1 MSIHLF
7 GVRHHGPG
15 SARSLKA
22 ALEELKPDIVLV
34 EGPPDAQHL
43 LPLLTH
49 SEMQPP
55 VALLIYS
62 PEELSQAVYYPFT
75 HFSPEWQAL
84 EYALR
89 NEVPARFMDL
99 PQAYQLSQRIQ
110 EAAKAT
116 SESNPAPEAA
126 PTDPGAPGQQKE
138 PDKAQKTSEERIE
151 NDPQE
156 HPFILLGRASG
167 YSDYERWWER
177 QVELRQNTYD
187 LFEGIQ
193 EAMTT
198 VRGDAP
204 PENEHEAQ
212 REAYMRQTI
221 RAAEKEGFQRIA
233 VVCGAWHAPALT
245 NLNTAKA
252 DTALLKN
259 LKKVKI
265 EATWIPWTNSRLALR
280 SGYGAG
286 ITSPGWYEHLW
297 REPEQTTIRWL
308 TYAARLLREEGMD
321 TSSANVIEAVRLS
334 ETLAALRDQPT
345 PGLDELHEA
354 IETVLCNGDS
364 TRMKLIRTRLEIG
377 EKQGEVPPDAPSV
390 PLQRDLESLQR
401 RLRLKPS
408 PEEKKLDLDLRNET
422 DRERSQMLHR
432 LALLRIS
439 WGKPQARSTRN
450 STFHELWSLQWQV
463 EYIIK
468 VIEANLWGNTLESA
482 AGHYAAHLAE
492 ASKELPQ
499 LTELLDK
506 ALLAELTRETIDQ
519 ILQAIQTRAAVTA
532 DIRLLME
539 ALPPLARVSRYGNVR
554 GTRPEQVNPLIDG
567 LFERVLVG
575 LPNACISLDDEAA
588 LKIVAGLNLVQQSLN
603 LLDRQEQLD
612 EWQTILRKLIEREA
626 IHGMVRGRSCRL
638 LLEQG
643 VLEEEDLQ
651 RLARLALSP
660 AAPTDQAAAWIEGIL
675 RGSGILLLHQE
686 RLWLALDDWLRRLQP
701 ETFTT
706 LLPLLRRTF
715 SEFQPP
721 ERRAMG
727 DKVRHLHKKSQAV
740 QTAEEPL
747 EEERAARVLPILAQI
762 LG

>member
-15 SARSLKA
+15 CARSLKA

-43 LPLLTH
+43 VPLLTH
-49 SEMQPP
+49 TEMQPP

-84 EYALR
+84 GYALR
-89 NEVPARFMDL
+89 NEIPARFMDL
-99 PQAYQLSQRIQ
+99 PQAFQLSQRIQ
-110 EAAKAT
+110 EAASAA
-116 SESNPAPEAA
+116 SESNPPAEAA
-126 PTDPGAPGQQKE
+126 PTDPAEQ
-138 PDKAQKTSEERIE
+138 SEKPEETAE

-156 HPFILLGRASG
+156 RPFVLLARAAG
-167 YSDYERWWER
+167 YSDYELWWER
-177 QVELRQNTYD
+177 QIELRQDSRD
-187 LFEGIQ
+187 LFEGIL

-198 VRGDAP
+198 IRGDAP
-204 PENEHEAQ
+204 PENEREAQ
-212 REAYMRQTI
+212 REAYMRQSI
-221 RAAEKEGFQRIA
+221 HAAEKEGFQRIA
-233 VVCGAWHAPALT
+233 VVCGAWHAPVLSQT
-245 NLNTAKA
+245 GTAKA
-252 DTALLKN
+252 DAALLKP

-265 EATWIPWTNSRLALR
+265 EATWIPWTNSRLSLR

-286 ITSPGWYEHLW
+286 VTSPGWYEHLW
-297 REPEQTTIRWL
+297 QEPEQTTIRWL
-308 TYAARLLREEGMD
+308 TYAARLLRTEGMD

-354 IETVLCNGDS
+354 IETVLCNGES
-364 TRMKLIRTRLEIG
+364 VRMKLIRSRLEIG
-377 EKQGEVPPDAPSV
+377 EKQGEVPPDAPAV
-390 PLQRDLESLQR
+390 PLQRDLENLQR

-432 LALLRIS
+432 LALLKIP
-439 WGKPQARSTRN
+439 WGKPQSRSSRN
-450 STFHELWSLQWQV
+450 STFHELWNLQWQV
-463 EYIIK
+463 EFIIK

-482 AGHYAAHLAE
+482 AGHYATHLAE
-492 ASKELPQ
+492 QSEELPQ

-506 ALLAELTRETIDQ
+506 ALLSGLTRETIDQ
-519 ILQAIQTRAAVTA
+519 ILQAIQSRTAVTA

-539 ALPPLARVSRYGNVR
+539 ALPPLARVARYGDVR

-588 LKIVAGLNLVQQSLN
+588 LKMVSGLNQVQQSLN
-603 LLDRQEQLD
+603 LLDRQEQLS
-612 EWQTILRKLIEREA
+612 EWQTVLRKLIEREE
-626 IHGMVRGRSCRL
+626 IHGMMRGRSCRL
-638 LLEQG
+638 LLEQR
-643 VLEEEDLQ
+643 VLEESDLQ

-660 AAPTDQAAAWIEGIL
+660 ATPTDQAAAWIEGIL
-675 RGSGILLLHQE
+675 RGSGILLLHQD
-686 RLWLALDDWLRRLQP
+686 RLWLALDEWLRGLNT
-701 ETFTT
+701 ETFTA

-727 DKVRHLHKKSQAV
+727 DKIRHLHRGARTVQA
-740 QTAEEPL
+740 AEEPL
-747 EEERAARVLPILAQI
+747 DEERAARVIPILAQI
-762 LG
+762 LS